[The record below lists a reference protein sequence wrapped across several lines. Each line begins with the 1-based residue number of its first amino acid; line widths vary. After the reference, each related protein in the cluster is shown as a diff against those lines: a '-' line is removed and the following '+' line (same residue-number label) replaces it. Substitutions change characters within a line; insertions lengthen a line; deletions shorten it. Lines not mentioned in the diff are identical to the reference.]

1 MNFPAVVELP
11 FLSGL
16 VLSAVKGKK
25 KIPSQVRKGNEEIE
39 CKIVSGSV
47 PGSMPQRTHAICKGD
62 LIAECSLLFR
72 EQQEAPKEPRC
83 LTETL

>member
-25 KIPSQVRKGNEEIE
+25 KSHLRSGKGM
-39 CKIVSGSV
+39 K
-47 PGSMPQRTHAICKGD
+47 R
-62 LIAECSLLFR
+62 
-72 EQQEAPKEPRC
+72 
-83 LTETL
+83 

>member
-25 KIPSQVRKGNEEIE
+25 KNPI
-39 CKIVSGSV
+39 SG
-47 PGSMPQRTHAICKGD
+47 Q
-62 LIAECSLLFR
+62 ER
-72 EQQEAPKEPRC
+72 E
-83 LTETL
+83 